1 MKVFGIAAIALLI
14 NSSEAIKIKFSD
26 FPIEENAEMMTENT
40 KMEKETTTL
49 MTEIDQKVAQAER
62 NAN

>member
-1 MKVFGIAAIALLI
+1 MKYFAALAIAFLL
-14 NSSEAIKIKFSD
+14 NGSDAIKLKFSD
-26 FPIEENAEMMTENT
+26 FPIEENAEMISESK
-40 KMEKETTTL
+40 KMENETTTL

>member
-1 MKVFGIAAIALLI
+1 MKYFGVIAICLLMG
-14 NSSEAIKIKFSD
+14 SQAIKLKFSD
-26 FPIEENAEMMTENT
+26 FPIEENAEMISENK
-40 KMEKETTTL
+40 KMEQETETL

>member
-1 MKVFGIAAIALLI
+1 MKYFGAIAIALLMG
-14 NSSEAIKIKFSD
+14 SQAIKLKFSD
-26 FPIEENAEMMTENT
+26 FPIEENAEMISENK
-40 KMEKETTTL
+40 KMEQETETL